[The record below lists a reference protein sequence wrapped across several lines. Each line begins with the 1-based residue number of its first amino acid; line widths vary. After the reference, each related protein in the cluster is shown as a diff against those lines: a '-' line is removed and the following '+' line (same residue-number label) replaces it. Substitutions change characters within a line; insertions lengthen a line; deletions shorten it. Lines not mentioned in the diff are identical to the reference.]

1 MEVSKLT
8 TDHRYL
14 VDFLQTNRQ
23 QIYTEWQKQNFIP
36 PDKAIKKEIIE
47 NTISF
52 YNILIDYIQNDGSQS
67 CKDIQSLAKLIASQ
81 RIKKGMYL
89 IQILSNFSLVRTAL
103 INYISKHFIIASNWQ
118 PTVDYLIHEL
128 QQYVILYF
136 LELQNKLNQPFST
149 SESHKERLT
158 LLGQMTSSFVHE
170 FRNPLTS
177 IKGFVQLL
185 KSENPTLKYA
195 DIILNELEQLNARIS
210 QFLLLSRKENTQ
222 SQPTFFSIHNLI
234 EEIITF
240 TYPSTVNSNVTIATD
255 IDPTLSLFG
264 QREEIRQVLLNIIL
278 NALDV
283 LTETE
288 DPCIT
293 ITSFQTNKC
302 KKIIIANN
310 GPEIKAE
317 ILSEIFK
324 PFITNKQSGT
334 GLGLFVCKEIIE
346 KHNGWLNCS
355 TSKKE
360 TRFTITFPI
369 TK

>member
-1 MEVSKLT
+1 MQEAV
-8 TDHRYL
+8 L
-14 VDFLQTNRQ
+14 VLADGSVFKGISLGATGLACGELVFNTSMAGYQ
-23 QIYTEWQKQNFIP
+23 
-36 PDKAIKKEIIE
+36 EII
-47 NTISF
+47 TDPS
-52 YNILIDYIQNDGSQS
+52 YN
-67 CKDIQSLAKLIASQ
+67 
-81 RIKKGMYL
+81 
-89 IQILSNFSLVRTAL
+89 
-103 INYISKHFIIASNWQ
+103 
-118 PTVDYLIHEL
+118 
-128 QQYVILYF
+128 
-136 LELQNKLNQPFST
+136 
-149 SESHKERLT
+149 
-158 LLGQMTSSFVHE
+158 GQ
-170 FRNPLTS
+170 
-177 IKGFVQLL
+177 
-185 KSENPTLKYA
+185 
-195 DIILNELEQLNARIS
+195 
-210 QFLLLSRKENTQ
+210 
-222 SQPTFFSIHNLI
+222 
-234 EEIITF
+234 IITF